1 MRKNKVVD
9 NDSGYD
15 HLVETFGDID
25 GVYVTVGVHSE
36 QNDPHKDD
44 DGSSG
49 INIARLAAVHE
60 YGAEIDHPGGTPYVM
75 TSSGVRFLPKGSS
88 KATGVTKPHKIVIPE
103 RSFLR
108 ATMSDKKQH
117 LSSMSAK
124 LIGNVIDGKMSI
136 DRAFKLLGEE
146 AAALVK
152 ERMGSSKL
160 KPLAASTIR
169 KKTVDGKKGTSPLI
183 DTGQLVN
190 SIGYQVHGL

>member
-44 DGSSG
+44 GSSG

-60 YGAEIDHPGGTPYVM
+60 YGAEIDHP
-75 TSSGVRFLPKGSS
+75 
-88 KATGVTKPHKIVIPE
+88 GVTKPHKIVIPE

-124 LIGNVIDGKMSI
+124 LIGKVIDGKMSI